1 MLALALAALL
11 ALACGGCLT
20 APASRTPVSPG
31 TRPAGVDLVVAQDGS
46 GDFRTIQA
54 ALDAVPEGN
63 ASHKLILVRNGVYRE
78 KLFLT
83 RSHVSLVGESR
94 AGTHLEFAELRRSWR
109 QSHPDDWGAAVVNIG
124 SEVTDLVLANLTVR
138 NDYGRLNGDH
148 DHQFAIR
155 SGGNATRVALL
166 HATVAADGGD
176 TLSLWNGTSGLSYH
190 AACEFEGWVDFVCP
204 RGWAYV
210 TDSRFFGHN
219 LSAALWHD
227 GSKHRD
233 QKLVVRH
240 SRFDG
245 VPGFP
250 LGRNHRDG
258 QLYLLDAWFSRHMAD
273 QPISLVSPPGS
284 YQWGARHYYSRCR
297 REGGDYAWFADNLA
311 TAEGAPRDEQ
321 IDAAWTFG
329 GRWDPESTLP
339 AVLPFAALPRPENG
353 WRFADPDGI
362 RLRWTRARDGG
373 LQHVRFGRAEP
384 PPLVAQQTGNAFETG
399 PLEPASRYLWR
410 VDTVTGGGLV
420 AGPTWTFETRPF
432 RIVLAGDSTVTDEQ
446 GWGRGFAARLGAG
459 VTCVNLARGGRSSK
473 SYAAEGLWQA
483 VLRER
488 PDYVL
493 IQFGH
498 NDAPGKG
505 PERETDPA
513 TTYRENLARYVH
525 EARAA
530 GATPVLVTSLTRR
543 YYGPGGRIRS
553 DLEAYAE
560 AAREVARAS
569 GALLIDLHALSLELL
584 DRLGPQ
590 AGLALGTIKSDGS
603 LDRTHLNE
611 RGSAL
616 FGALVADELRRV
628 APRLA
633 PYVRA
638 HSRPAPGGSTP

>member
-1 MLALALAALL
+1 MRAAWCAVLGLALAA
-11 ALACGGCLT
+11 CLT
-20 APASRTPVSPG
+20 AAPSRQAPA
-31 TRPAGVDLVVAQDGS
+31 TRRPERVDLVVAQDGS

-63 ASHKLILVRNGVYRE
+63 AAHKLILVRDGVYRE

-94 AGTHLEFAELRRSWR
+94 EGTRIEYAELRRSWR
-109 QSHPDDWGAAVVNIG
+109 QSHPDDWGAAVVNVG
-124 SEVTDLVLANLTVR
+124 PEVTDLVLANLTVR
-138 NDYGRLNGDH
+138 NDYGRLSGDH

-155 SGGNATRVALL
+155 SGGNATRIALL

-176 TLSLWNGTSGLSYH
+176 TLSLWNGTSGLYYH
-190 AACEFEGWVDFVCP
+190 ADCDFEGWVDFVCP

-210 TDSRFFGHN
+210 TDSRFFGHS

-227 GSKHRD
+227 GSKDRD

-258 QLYLLDAWFSRHMAD
+258 QLYLLGAWFSRQMAD
-273 QPISLVSPPGS
+273 QPIYLVSPPGS
-284 YQWGARHYYSRCR
+284 YQWGARHYYSGCR

-311 TAEGAPRDEQ
+311 TAEGAPRDEE

-329 GRWDPESTLP
+329 GRWDPEATLP

-353 WRFADPDGI
+353 WRFVDPAGA
-362 RLRWTRARDGG
+362 RLRWTPARQGG
-373 LQHVRFGRAEP
+373 AQRVRFGRSEP
-384 PPLVAQQTGNAFETG
+384 PPAVSQTAENAWDTG
-399 PLEPASRYLWR
+399 PLEPASRYFWR
-410 VDTVTGGGLV
+410 VDTVTKVGV
-420 AGPTWTFETRPF
+420 VEGPSWAFETRPL
-432 RIVLAGDSTVTDEQ
+432 RIALAGDSTVTDEQ
-446 GWGRGFAARLGAG
+446 GWGRGFAARLAPQAA
-459 VTCVNLARGGRSSK
+459 CLNRAKGGRSSK
-473 SYAAEGLWQA
+473 SYAAEGLWQG

-505 PERETDPA
+505 PERETDAA
-513 TTYRENLARYVH
+513 TTYRENLSRYVD

-543 YYGPGGRIRS
+543 YYGPDGRIRS
-553 DLEAYAE
+553 DLEAYAQ
-560 AAREVARAS
+560 AAREVARS
-569 GALLIDLHALSLELL
+569 RSVPLIDLHALSVELL
-584 DRLGPQ
+584 DRLGPEQ
-590 AGLALGTIKSDGS
+590 GLALGTTKSDGS
-603 LDRTHLNE
+603 LDKTHLDA

-616 FGALVADELRRV
+616 FGELVADELRRAV
-628 APRLA
+628 PTLA
-633 PYVRA
+633 RFV
-638 HSRPAPGGSTP
+638 RPATQEAEP

>member
-1 MLALALAALL
+1 MRAARSAVLGLALAA
-11 ALACGGCLT
+11 CLT
-20 APASRTPVSPG
+20 AAPSRQAPP
-31 TRPAGVDLVVAQDGS
+31 TRRPEHVDLVVAQDGS

-63 ASHKLILVRNGVYRE
+63 AAHKLILVRDGVYRE

-94 AGTHLEFAELRRSWR
+94 EATRIEYAELRRSWR

-124 SEVTDLVLANLTVR
+124 PGATDLVLANLTVR
-138 NDYGRLNGDH
+138 NDYGRSNGDH

-155 SGGNATRVALL
+155 SGGDATRIALL

-176 TLSLWNGTSGLSYH
+176 TLSLWNGASGLYYH

-210 TDSRFFGHN
+210 TDSRFFGHS

-227 GSKHRD
+227 GSKDRD

-258 QLYLLDAWFSRHMAD
+258 QLYLLDAWFSRQMAD
-273 QPISLVSPPGS
+273 QPIYLVSPPES
-284 YQWGARHYYSRCR
+284 YQWGARHFYANCR
-297 REGGDYAWFADNLA
+297 REGGDQAWFADNLA
-311 TAEGAPRDEQ
+311 TAEGAPRDEE

-329 GRWDPESTLP
+329 GRWDPESSLP
-339 AVLPFAALPRPENG
+339 AVLPFASLPRPENG
-353 WRFADPDGI
+353 WRFVDPDGV
-362 RLRWTRARDGG
+362 RLRWTPARERGAQRVRLGG
-373 LQHVRFGRAEP
+373 SEP
-384 PPLVAQQTGNAFETG
+384 PPVVAQTAEGAYDTG
-399 PLEPASRYLWR
+399 PLEPASRYSWR
-410 VDTVTGGGLV
+410 VDTVTKRGVLE
-420 AGPTWTFETRPF
+420 GPSWSFETR
-432 RIVLAGDSTVTDEQ
+432 RLRVALAGDSTVTDEQ
-446 GWGRGFAARLGAG
+446 GWGRGFAARLAPQ
-459 VTCVNLARGGRSSK
+459 VACLNLAKGGRSSK
-473 SYAAEGLWQA
+473 SYAAEGHWQA

-513 TTYRENLARYVH
+513 TTYRENLSRYVD

-543 YYGPGGRIRS
+543 YYTPEGRIRS
-553 DLEAYAE
+553 DLEAYAK
-560 AAREVARAS
+560 AVREVARS
-569 GALLIDLHALSLELL
+569 RNVPLIDLHARSVELL
-584 DRLGPQ
+584 DRLGPE
-590 AGLALGTIKSDGS
+590 AGLALGTLKSDRS
-603 LDRTHLNE
+603 LDKTHLNE

-616 FGALVADELRRV
+616 FGELVADELRRAV
-628 APRLA
+628 PALA
-633 PYVRA
+633 RFV
-638 HSRPAPGGSTP
+638 RPATQEAEP